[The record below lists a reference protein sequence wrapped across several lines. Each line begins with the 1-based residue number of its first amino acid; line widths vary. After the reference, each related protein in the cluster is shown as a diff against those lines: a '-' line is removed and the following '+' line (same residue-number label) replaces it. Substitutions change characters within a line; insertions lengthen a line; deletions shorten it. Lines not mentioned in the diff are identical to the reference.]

1 MNNISWRGIRAF
13 LYVAEHG
20 GFTAAAEVS
29 GFSKANLS
37 QQVTELEAAL
47 GVQLLYRT
55 TRQLRLTEIGQ
66 GYYQRCKVAMQQ
78 LDSAAEWA
86 SQSTDELK
94 GVIRMNAVGG
104 PLGEDLLAPLII
116 DFQRQHPGISVDLD
130 FSSIRVDLIASQYD
144 LVMRMGELP
153 DSSLIARKLHT
164 VTTRYVASADFVA
177 SHPQIC
183 SPEDLR
189 QLPLIC
195 GSVDHWTLSRG
206 DERQTIHV
214 EQGIKVTSG
223 RVMRQAALAG
233 LGVTRLADVYVQAD
247 LQQGRLVEVLPD
259 WSEETPLTLL
269 CPPLRHQLQRVS
281 VLMEWL
287 KTHFEARY
295 QQALQL
301 GPAEHN

>member
-13 LYVAEHG
+13 IYVAEHG

-37 QQVTELEAAL
+37 QLVTDLEAAL
-47 GVQLLYRT
+47 SVQLLYRT

-66 GYYQRCKVAMQQ
+66 GYYERCKLAMQQ

-94 GVIRMNAVGG
+94 GLIRMNAVGG
-104 PLGEDLLAPLII
+104 PFGEDLLAPLII
-116 DFQRQHPGISVDLD
+116 DFQQQHPDIRVDLD
-130 FSSIRVDLIASQYD
+130 FSSIHVDLIASHYD

-153 DSSLIARKLHT
+153 DSSLIARRLHS
-164 VTTRYVASADFVA
+164 VTTRYVAS
-177 SHPQIC
+177 
-183 SPEDLR
+183 PEFLQTHHGIKEPDDLKN
-189 QLPLIC
+189 LPLIC
-195 GSVDHWTLSRG
+195 GSVDHWTLSRAA
-206 DERQTIHV
+206 ERKTIHV

-247 LQQGRLVEVLPD
+247 LQAGKLIEVLPE
-259 WSEETPLTLL
+259 WSEQTQLTLL
-269 CPPLRHQLQRVS
+269 CPPLRHQLHRVR

-287 KTHFEARY
+287 KEHFEARY
-295 QQALQL
+295 QGALVREP
-301 GPAEHN
+301 G

>member
-37 QQVTELEAAL
+37 QLVTELEAAL
-47 GVQLLYRT
+47 SVQLLYRT

-66 GYYQRCKVAMQQ
+66 GYYERCKIAMQQ

-94 GVIRMNAVGG
+94 GEIRMNAVGG
-104 PLGEDLLAPLII
+104 PVGEEVLAPLII
-116 DFQRQHPGISVDLD
+116 EFQRQHPGIRVDLD
-130 FSSIRVDLIASQYD
+130 FSSIHVDLIASHYD

-153 DSSLIARKLHT
+153 DSTLIARRLHS
-164 VTTRYVASADFVA
+164 VTTRYVAS
-177 SHPQIC
+177 
-183 SPEDLR
+183 PEFIAANHDIAEPDDLKS
-189 QLPLIC
+189 LPLIR
-195 GSVDHWTLSRG
+195 GSVDTWTLSKGKTRK
-206 DERQTIHV
+206 TVHV
-214 EQGIKVTSG
+214 AEGIKVTSG

-247 LQQGRLVEVLPD
+247 LRQGRLTEVLPD
-259 WSEETPLTLL
+259 WSEETQLTLV
-269 CPPLRHQLQRVS
+269 CPPLRHQLHRVR

-287 KTHFEARY
+287 KAHFAERY
-295 QQALQL
+295 QQALAE
-301 GPAEHN
+301 GPG